1 MNKKNVVHIGII
13 WANPYSNNL
22 GVAALAYSSLAL
34 LNDVCRENNIDARF
48 TLVGNRGKEKDKISI
63 NNCEIFFNNV
73 LGNDHSKWKSLAR
86 LVLYP
91 RRCQTMKLLNLDII
105 FDISE
110 GDSFTDIYGD
120 KRHKKFLNSKRF
132 FNLLRTPQV
141 LLPQT
146 IGPFNSKRNEEM
158 AFKAM
163 KKMKLVISRDK
174 QSLDYTAQ
182 FLPENKIKEAID
194 VAFYMPFERR
204 KFDKENIHVGIN
216 ISGLLWNGGY
226 TKKNQFALE
235 ADYRSLIENAIN
247 YFAHKDNV
255 TIHFVSHVLSRRKS
269 VEDDYAVAEEFHL
282 KYPGS
287 VLAPAFKSPIE
298 AKSYISSL
306 DFFFGSRMH
315 ACIAAISS
323 GVPVF
328 PMAYSRK
335 FNGLF
340 SETLQYKW
348 LGDCTKETE
357 DVILEKL
364 QTAYHQRLA
373 IKEEIGHLNSN
384 VVSYRLDSL
393 KNQLL
398 KSISNVKFSH

>member
-1 MNKKNVVHIGII
+1 MLQIGII
-13 WANPYSNNL
+13 WANPFSNNL

-34 LNDVCRENNIDARF
+34 LNDVCRENKIDATF
-48 TLVGNRGKEKDKISI
+48 TLIGNRGKAEDKIYI
-63 NNCEIFFNNV
+63 NNTEIRFNNV
-73 LGNDHSKWKSLAR
+73 LGNDHSKWKSLVKLALFPKRYNTR
-86 LVLYP
+86 LI
-91 RRCQTMKLLNLDII
+91 LNLDII

-120 KRHKKFLNSKRF
+120 KRHEKFLNSKRF

-146 IGPFNSKRNEEM
+146 IGPFKSKRNEER
-158 AFKAM
+158 AFSAM
-163 KKMKLVISRDK
+163 KKMELVISRDK

-182 FLPENKIKEAID
+182 FLSKSKIKEAID
-194 VAFYMPFERR
+194 VAFYLPFER
-204 KFDKENIHVGIN
+204 KEFDNSSIHVGIN

-226 TKKNQFALE
+226 TKSNQFELQ
-235 ADYRSLIENAIN
+235 ADYRSLIENAVN
-247 YFAHKDNV
+247 YFARIDNV
-255 TIHFVSHVLSRRKS
+255 TIHFISHVLSRRKS
-269 VEDDYAVAEEFHL
+269 VEDDYTVAEEFHH

-287 VLAPAFKSPIE
+287 ILAPAFKSPIE
-298 AKSYISSL
+298 AKTYISGM

-340 SETLQYKW
+340 CETLQYKW
-348 LGDCTKETE
+348 IGDCISESE
-357 DVILEKL
+357 EVIFNNLKHTFDKRSEIKK
-364 QTAYHQRLA
+364 A
-373 IKEEIGHLNSN
+373 IKDLNSSI
-384 VVSYRLDSL
+384 VTGRLDSL

-398 KSISNVKFSH
+398 KSIENVKFNH